1 MGWPV
6 QVLRGGQCV
15 TALFPGP
22 RHGAFLAGHGDQR
35 AAGARKHWSLI
46 STHSVVLERK
56 PEEKTRSFPQKL
68 PRKNV
73 LLANLRRSQE
83 PSTSSPCCQA
93 LSPAGVGSRAGNP
106 QALGRGV
113 LSVNTNAGKQW
124 VDVGATTT
132 SVGVLCTSL
141 IFKFWEVWLGA
152 F

>member
-1 MGWPV
+1 MCDSAVSRTQTW
-6 QVLRGGQCV
+6 C
-15 TALFPGP
+15 FPGRP
-22 RHGAFLAGHGDQR
+22 RR
-35 AAGARKHWSLI
+35 SKSSWRKKALEFNKHTQW
-46 STHSVVLERK
+46 VLERK
-56 PEEKTRSFPQKL
+56 PEEKVEAFPRNF

-73 LLANLRRSQE
+73 LRANLRRSQE

-132 SVGVLCTSL
+132 SVGVFCSSL